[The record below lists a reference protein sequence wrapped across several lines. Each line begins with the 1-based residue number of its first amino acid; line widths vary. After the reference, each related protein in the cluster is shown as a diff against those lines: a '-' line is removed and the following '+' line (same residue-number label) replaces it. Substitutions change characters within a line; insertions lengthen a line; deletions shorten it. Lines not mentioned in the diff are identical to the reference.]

1 MDQAIERLRLI
12 RNGKL
17 RSSDWT
23 QAPDAP
29 VDRAAWAAYRQALR
43 DLPANTADPA
53 RLWAFIRKY
62 YPDAAPEHE
71 PMLDRLVHNACAY
84 WRDWIAPERNFRPA
98 TPEEATAMRELVRLL
113 HARRAEFDA
122 LPAGPER
129 EAAIQNAVYDA
140 GRREPFAV
148 LTLFDASDRDACATR
163 RTNTTSPL
171 QALTALNEGILVEA
185 QKGLGK
191 RLLVEEGDDAAKIRA
206 GFALIGD
213 TQPPDAAVKAALSLL
228 ESSRR
233 AYTADI
239 ELARKAGLTSEE
251 AAWWQVATALLN
263 SDAALNRN

>member
-1 MDQAIERLRLI
+1 
-12 RNGKL
+12 
-17 RSSDWT
+17 
-23 QAPDAP
+23 
-29 VDRAAWAAYRQALR
+29 
-43 DLPANTADPA
+43 
-53 RLWAFIRKY
+53 
-62 YPDAAPEHE
+62 
-71 PMLDRLVHNACAY
+71 
-84 WRDWIAPERNFRPA
+84 
-98 TPEEATAMRELVRLL
+98 
-113 HARRAEFDA
+113 
-122 LPAGPER
+122 
-129 EAAIQNAVYDA
+129 
-140 GRREPFAV
+140 
-148 LTLFDASDRDACATR
+148 
-163 RTNTTSPL
+163 
-171 QALTALNEGILVEA
+171 LTALNEGILVEA